1 MFDNHDWT
9 VVGDA
14 VVKVLRDPE
23 ALQDRSNLFV
33 AFKQTPLHSI
43 KSLSLEFNWPFAASK
58 LLPQEIASNIKRK
71 VAPTSARLP
80 LGVRV
85 YKLVGEANNPGQAPL
100 SYRFAWRDAPTARGH
115 ADNNMNR
122 LESIKSL
129 GDAEND
135 DSYYGMNTP
144 KVRKPTVR
152 MTFNRGSRNRLKS
165 IDPEEVNSPLSM
177 MSPGRRGLPPN
188 TKRPVGF
195 SAFAMSLADTRP
207 MKKASQSP
215 PV

>member
-43 KSLSLEFNWPFAASK
+43 KSLSLEFNWPFSVSR

-71 VAPTSARLP
+71 VMPTSARLP

-85 YKLVGEANNPGQAPL
+85 YKLVGETSNAGQVPL
-100 SYRFAWRDAPTARGH
+100 SYRFAWRDAATARGH

-152 MTFNRGSRNRLKS
+152 MTFNRGSRNRLAS

-177 MSPGRRGLPPN
+177 MSPGRRGIPQTN
-188 TKRPVGF
+188 KRPAGF
-195 SAFAMSLADTRP
+195 SAFAVALSDTRP
-207 MKKASQSP
+207 VKKSGHSP
-215 PV
+215 PL